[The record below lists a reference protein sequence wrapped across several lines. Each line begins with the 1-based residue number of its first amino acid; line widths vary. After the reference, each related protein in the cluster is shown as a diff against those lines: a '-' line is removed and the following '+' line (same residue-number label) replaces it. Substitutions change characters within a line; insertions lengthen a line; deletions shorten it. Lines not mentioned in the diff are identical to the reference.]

1 MPPCEQLVL
10 LYRMASLADFVQPHS
25 GPESRIFFGMSIGVP
40 ARVAGLGA
48 VQDGPWRMAAS
59 PVVTMA
65 LSNVYWQKQ
74 GLRSITERYHQ
85 LRGT

>member
-1 MPPCEQLVL
+1 M
-10 LYRMASLADFVQPHS
+10 
-25 GPESRIFFGMSIGVP
+25 
-40 ARVAGLGA
+40 AGLGA